1 MRQRQCGFT
10 LLEMLLAIGL
20 LVLLAGLAYGTLRIG
35 VRGWEASDTHA
46 QSNDE
51 LRVAWPFLH
60 QTLEDAQPLA
70 DDEGQALF
78 SGTGD
83 SLRWAAELPAHLAS
97 GGPLRLRLR
106 IDDAAGGRWPSLR
119 LSYRDLLSPDDD
131 GAEGDRRSA
140 TLVEQLARLQIR
152 YFGAPP
158 QGGDLTWQDDWQS
171 RNALPQ
177 LVRIDITPANAEPWP
192 SLFAHPRLAG
202 AVQGGLELEQG
213 DPEAA
218 DERED

>member
-1 MRQRQCGFT
+1 MRRRQRGFT

-35 VRGWEASDTHA
+35 VRGWEASDSHA

-51 LRVAWPFLH
+51 LRVGWPFLH

-70 DDEGQALF
+70 DEEGEALF

-83 SLRWAAELPAHLAS
+83 SLQWAAELPAHLAS
-97 GGPLRLRLR
+97 GGAQRLRLR
-106 IDDAAGGRWPSLR
+106 IDDPAGRQWPRLR
-119 LSYRDLLSPDDD
+119 LSYSDLLQPDDD
-131 GAEGDRRSA
+131 VAGSDRRSA
-140 TLVEQLARLQIR
+140 TLVEQLAGLQIR

-158 QGGDLTWQDDWQS
+158 QGGDLTWQDDWQA

-177 LVRIDITPANAEPWP
+177 LVRIDVTPANAEPWP
-192 SLFAHPRLAG
+192 SLFAHPRLA
-202 AVQGGLELEQG
+202 AALQSGLDLEQA